1 MGKTKKITYLTATL
15 LSIVTPLGVS
25 AQWMLPAGSMLPTGS
40 IYMIVSGIMS
50 WILMLFGFIGV
61 IGFAIAGVMYLT
73 AAGDEGQIEKAK
85 KAMNYSIIGAIVGI
99 SGYVI
104 LQAAQQMLYGFSVF

>member
-1 MGKTKKITYLTATL
+1 MGKTKKIAYLAATL
-15 LSIVTPLGVS
+15 LTVAVPLGVS
-25 AQWMLPAGSMLPTGS
+25 AQWMLPAGTNLPSGS
-40 IYMIVSGIMS
+40 IFMIVSGIMS

-85 KAMNYSIIGAIVGI
+85 KAMSYSIIGAIVGI

-104 LQAAQQMLYGFSVF
+104 LQAAQGMLTGFSIF